1 MKWPP
6 VLRSMSVVLLA
17 AVSAAAQAPQT
28 VWDGVYT
35 REQASRGEKLYRQ
48 ECGRCHGDDL
58 SGIESAPAL
67 TGSNFAATW
76 DGVPL
81 SDLLE
86 RMRVS
91 MPQDKPG
98 SLSRTQN
105 ADILAYMLQ
114 VSGFPAGDT
123 PLAAQ
128 ATVLSQIT
136 LRTYRPQ

>member
-1 MKWPP
+1 MKKSP
-6 VLRSMSVVLLA
+6 VLLAMSAALLA
-17 AVSAAAQAPQT
+17 AVCAAAQAPHT

-35 REQASRGEKLYRQ
+35 SEEAERGEKLYGQ

-67 TGSNFAATW
+67 TGSSFAATW

-81 SDLLE
+81 SLLLE

-98 SLSRTQN
+98 SLSRAQN
-105 ADILAYMLQ
+105 ADILAYMLR
-114 VSGFPAGDT
+114 VSGFPAGEK
-123 PLAAQ
+123 PLAGEA
-128 ATVLSQIT
+128 AVLSQIT
-136 LRTYRPQ
+136 FRTYRPE

>member
-1 MKWPP
+1 MNRSTLLLPP
-6 VLRSMSVVLLA
+6 TAFLLVA
-17 AVSAAAQAPQT
+17 LTTAQAPQT

-35 REQASRGEKLYRQ
+35 REQAERGEKLYRQ

-58 SGIESAPAL
+58 AGIESAPAL
-67 TGSNFAATW
+67 TGSTFAPNW

-98 SLSRTQN
+98 SLS
-105 ADILAYMLQ
+105 
-114 VSGFPAGDT
+114 
-123 PLAAQ
+123 
-128 ATVLSQIT
+128 
-136 LRTYRPQ
+136 

>member
-1 MKWPP
+1 MKRPP
-6 VLRSMSVVLLA
+6 VLLSICAVLLA
-17 AVSAAAQAPQT
+17 AVCAGAQAPQT

-35 REQASRGEKLYRQ
+35 REQAERGQKLYRQ

-58 SGIESAPAL
+58 GGIESAPAL
-67 TGSNFAATW
+67 TGSTFAATW

-91 MPQDKPG
+91 MPQDKPA
-98 SLSRTQN
+98 SLSRMQN

-114 VSGFPAGDT
+114 VSGFPAGEK
-123 PLAAQ
+123 PLAGQ
-128 ATVLSQIT
+128 AAALSQIT
-136 LRTYRPQ
+136 FRTYRPE

>member
-1 MKWPP
+1 MN
-6 VLRSMSVVLLA
+6 RSILLLA
-17 AVSAAAQAPQT
+17 PAAFLCAALTTAAQAPRT

-35 REQASRGEKLYRQ
+35 REQAERGEKLYRQ

-58 SGIESAPAL
+58 AGVESAPAL
-67 TGSNFAATW
+67 RGSSFAATW
-76 DGVPL
+76 EGLPL

-105 ADILAYMLQ
+105 ADILAHMLHT
-114 VSGFPAGDT
+114 SGFPAGEK
-123 PLAAQ
+123 PLEGQAA
-128 ATVLSQIT
+128 VLGQIT
-136 LRTYRPQ
+136 FRTYRP